1 MEPMTVE
8 HIPFFWGVA
17 FSVDMLIGILSFLV
31 VIRKNVPAWN
41 KGTMLWIG
49 WWAWASALSLVINA
63 VEGPNTSFSYHQ
75 IGVFTETMTNMGL
88 VCWGVSYLF
97 KNWDV
102 RDTDWLEMEK
112 LRIDISARNREKDI
126 QNAAQQ

>member
-17 FSVDMLIGILSFLV
+17 FSVDILIGTLAFLL

-49 WWAWASALSLVINA
+49 WWSWASALSLVINA

-75 IGVFTETMTNMGL
+75 IGVFTETMTNIGL
-88 VCWGVSYLF
+88 VVWGASYLF

-102 RDTDWLEMEK
+102 KDTDWLEMEK
-112 LRIDISARNREKDI
+112 LRIAIAARNREKEIDD
-126 QNAAQQ
+126 AAK